1 MAGGV
6 VAAEMVK
13 VEDDALDPGEMVVG
27 LRPHVRPAGAVQ
39 ESEI

>member
-1 MAGGV
+1 VAGGV

-13 VEDDALDPGEMVVG
+13 VEDEALDPGEMVVG
-27 LRPHVRPAGAVQ
+27 LKPQVRPASAEQ